1 MSETERAGH
10 LNVNM
15 GIRVQIPIFYKLLV
29 SMLFIATLPILLL
42 GIVTMGGTR
51 SIISSIGLENSI
63 LILTLVTVGVVLM
76 WSFFLANRITNPI
89 VRLSSLATDISRGDI
104 RNPDIPI
111 MTNDEIGELVTAFNK
126 MVNTYKILDTLAKE
140 ETRK

>member
-1 MSETERAGH
+1 MV
-10 LNVNM
+10 VNT
-15 GIRVQIPIFYKLLV
+15 GLRIQIPIFYKLLV

-63 LILTLVTVGVVLM
+63 LILTLVTVAIVMM
-76 WSFFLANRITNPI
+76 WSFFLAGRITDPI
-89 VRLSSLATDISRGDI
+89 VRLSSLATDISRGEI
-104 RNPDIPI
+104 KNMEIPM

-140 ETRK
+140 DTGR

>member
-1 MSETERAGH
+1 
-10 LNVNM
+10 M
-15 GIRVQIPIFYKLLV
+15 GLRIQIPIFYKLLV

-63 LILTLVTVGVVLM
+63 LILTLVTVGIVMM
-76 WSFFLANRITNPI
+76 WSFFLASRITNPI
-89 VRLSSLATDISRGDI
+89 VRLSSLATDISRGEI
-104 RNPDIPI
+104 KNTEIPM

-126 MVNTYKILDTLAKE
+126 MVDTYRILDTLAKE
-140 ETRK
+140 DTSI